1 MRNGRLTLDMI
12 CRRYVAAR
20 FKNIDCTYEGLP
32 LSTHSDSDPITSED
46 EDEVPGQVPSD
57 AAGVMGTSFSPST
70 LCSWPWWPYK
80 LTTQDAILI
89 VQGAMTTQDAI
100 LIVQGAMISSFVS
113 SCSFNFSSSADA
125 WHRAEKMLSKSS
137 HVVFVS
143 AFISLRLVS
152 ATSSSFAASLSDDD
166 EDDYEAVSDDDEGFL
181 SSSAAVGPLDEVGFA
196 NNASKR
202 CCAASVQSPRA
213 PETDHMLI
221 NT

>member
-32 LSTHSDSDPITSED
+32 LSTHSDSDPITS

-137 HVVFVS
+137 HVFS
-143 AFISLRLVS
+143 FLR
-152 ATSSSFAASLSDDD
+152 SSHSDWFQQLPAPLQHHCWMTMKTITNRNLTMMKASCPP
-166 EDDYEAVSDDDEGFL
+166 V
-181 SSSAAVGPLDEVGFA
+181 PL
-196 NNASKR
+196 
-202 CCAASVQSPRA
+202 
-213 PETDHMLI
+213 
-221 NT
+221 

>member
-1 MRNGRLTLDMI
+1 MI

-89 VQGAMTTQDAI
+89 VQGAM
-100 LIVQGAMISSFVS
+100 ISSFVS

-137 HVVFVS
+137 HVFFVS

-152 ATSSSFAASLSDDD
+152 ATSSSFAASLLDDD
-166 EDDYEAVSDDDEGFL
+166 EDDYESESDDDEGFL
-181 SSSAAVGPLDEVGFA
+181 SSSAAAGPLDEVGFA

>member
-89 VQGAMTTQDAI
+89 VQGAM
-100 LIVQGAMISSFVS
+100 ISSFVS

-137 HVVFVS
+137 HVFFVS

-152 ATSSSFAASLSDDD
+152 ATSSSFAASLLDDD
-166 EDDYEAVSDDDEGFL
+166 EDDYESESDDDEGFL
-181 SSSAAVGPLDEVGFA
+181 SSSAAAGPLDEVGFA